1 MPSDTRQARLD
12 GQMARLRGE
21 PLSSNPH
28 PMNTSHSRAYG
39 LGWREIEEKMK

>member
-21 PLSSNPH
+21 PLSSKH
-28 PMNTSHSRAYG
+28 PMNTAHSRAFG